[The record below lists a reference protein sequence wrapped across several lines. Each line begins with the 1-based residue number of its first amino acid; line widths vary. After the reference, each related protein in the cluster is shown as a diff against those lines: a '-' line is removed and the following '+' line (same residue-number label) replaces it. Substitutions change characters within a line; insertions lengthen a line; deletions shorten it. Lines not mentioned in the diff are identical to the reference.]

1 MKSNG
6 YQGPSP
12 ALKTGYDLAPAR
24 ATVTHVH
31 ARGKGPRRHFRRA
44 HRKLAAS
51 VTAPAR
57 RLGHRARPL
66 ASVSDART
74 TVRRTVAERKRSRRP
89 RLLMRLASSILS
101 AVEAPCLAQIGRAH
115 V

>member
-1 MKSNG
+1 MDAES
-6 YQGPSP
+6 
-12 ALKTGYDLAPAR
+12 ALGRMT
-24 ATVTHVH
+24 TVTHVH

-74 TVRRTVAERKRSRRP
+74 TVRRTSSEEHTSDLQSPMKLVGC
-89 RLLMRLASSILS
+89 LLLATIK
-101 AVEAPCLAQIGRAH
+101 ATCLAPA
-115 V
+115 